1 MIVRESSV
9 FTRSTV
15 VVALA
20 AALASSVTLP
30 ARTLAGENGG
40 ASIETQIVDALNKR
54 YGVYAGYRANHAK
67 GIVTQGTFKAAPEAG
82 ALSRS
87 PLFTGATIPVTVRFS
102 DGGGQPDVSDASPAA
117 NPHGIAIKFHL
128 PNGGESDM
136 VLNSFKFF
144 PVGTAEDFRDLQLAA
159 AASPPGSPKPTKL
172 EAIVSRHPSVA
183 RANATLGIPDSFADE
198 EYYGIDAFVFIDRA
212 GQRQPVRYI
221 VSPEHVVHLSNVE
234 ASGKSPNYL
243 FADLPMRLKKGPVT
257 FRVKA
262 QLAAAGDQTKDATQ
276 PWPDDRKVVDLGVL
290 TIDNVVADSARAQ
303 RQLLFL
309 PGNLT
314 EGIEP
319 SDDPLIAARDG
330 AYPISFGRRSED
342 P

>member
-1 MIVRESSV
+1 MVVGESAGYTKSAV
-9 FTRSTV
+9 IA
-15 VVALA
+15 ALA
-20 AALASSVTLP
+20 AALASSVALP
-30 ARTLAGENGG
+30 APTLAGENEG

-54 YGVYAGYRANHAK
+54 YGVYPGYRANHAK

-82 ALSRS
+82 SLSRS
-87 PLFTGATIPVTVRFS
+87 PLFTGTAIPVTVRFS
-102 DGGGQPDVSDASPAA
+102 DGGGQPDVPDAAPAA
-117 NPHGIAIKFHL
+117 NPHGISIKFHL

-159 AASPPGSPKPTKL
+159 AASPPGSRRPTRL
-172 EAIVSRHPSVA
+172 EAFLSRHPSVA
-183 RANATLGIPDSFADE
+183 RANATLGTPDSFADE
-198 EYYGIDAFVFIDRA
+198 EYYGIDAFVFVDRA
-212 GQRQPVRYI
+212 GQKQPVRYI
-221 VSPEHVVHLSNVE
+221 VSPEHVVHLSKVE

-243 FADLPMRLKKGPVT
+243 FSELPIRLKKGPVT

-290 TIDNVVADSARAQ
+290 TIDNVVADSADAQ
-303 RQLLFL
+303 RKLLFL

-330 AYPISFGRRSED
+330 AYPVSFGRRSEG